1 MTIDIDY
8 SKLNH
13 LQEVTFKDT
22 VKASV
27 PDSVKG
33 VLFYYEPESQW
44 YIFHNEEKY
53 SGSSPYN
60 YTEKRLGNSGDILKL
75 TGGKFQC
82 SWRIGHASKPYGTIS
97 LFELGSKTSPLPSTS
112 DSEISGT
119 PVKRDKKLD
128 NFLLLNI

>member
-44 YIFHNEEKY
+44 YIFHNDERY
-53 SGSSPYN
+53 SGSSPKN
-60 YTEKRLGNSGDILKL
+60 NASTVKELS
-75 TGGKFQC
+75 GGKFQC

-97 LFELGSKTSPLPSTS
+97 LFELGSKTSTLPSTS